1 MRKGLIVFF
10 TLLLAAVFP
19 LRAQKCLP
27 QGASRT
33 FKPGEEISFSLLFKW
48 GAVNTEVG
56 QARLRVDSTTFRGA
70 PAYHSVLQ
78 VKSAPF
84 FDVFFKMREK
94 FQGWM
99 APSDLRPLKFIRDTH
114 EGNYEAK
121 NLYYYDWDRMVIHAD
136 ISSSSAGPKTLDI
149 PLRDCVYDIGSI
161 LYYARSMD
169 VSQLRKG
176 QSYPLTFAI
185 DDDVYDVR
193 LTYRGKEVIKARKL
207 GKVRC
212 MVFSCSVVKGQMF
225 SGDEDFLLWI
235 SDDGNR
241 LPVGFVCP
249 LKVGSVRGWL
259 RTDYKNLKYDFSSL
273 QK

>member
-1 MRKGLIVFF
+1 MKRLFIIAVAILATF
-10 TLLLAAVFP
+10 TMG
-19 LRAQKCLP
+19 AQNCLP
-27 QGASRT
+27 KGDKPAFR
-33 FKPGEEISFSLLFKW
+33 PGEQLTFSLLYKW

-56 QARLRVDSTTFRGA
+56 QAKLRLDSLTFRGA

-84 FDVFFKMREK
+84 FDVFFKMREN

-99 APSDLRPLKFIRDTH
+99 APGDLRPLKFIRDTQ
-114 EGNYEAK
+114 EGNYTAT
-121 NLYYYDWDRMVIHAD
+121 NLYYYDWSGMKINAD
-136 ISSSSAGPKTLDI
+136 INLNGRGTKNLQI
-149 PLRDCVYDIGSI
+149 PLRECVFDVGSI

-169 VSQLRKG
+169 VSKLRKG
-176 QSYPLTFAI
+176 ESYPLTFAI

-193 LTYRGKEVIKARKL
+193 LTYKGIETVKARKL

-212 MVFSCSVVKGQMF
+212 MAFSCSVVEGEMF
-225 SGDEDFLLWI
+225 SGDEDFVLWI

-259 RTDYKNLKYDFSSL
+259 KGYEGLKHDFSSL
-273 QK
+273 VQ

>member
-1 MRKGLIVFF
+1 MRKRLYILSVLII
-10 TLLLAAVFP
+10 TALSP
-19 LRAQKCLP
+19 LRAQNCLP
-27 QGASRT
+27 QGDSRT
-33 FKPGEEISFSLLFKW
+33 FEPGENLTYSLIYKW

-56 QARLRVDSTTFRGA
+56 QANIKLDSTTFRGA
-70 PAYHSVLQ
+70 PAYHSVISA
-78 VKSAPF
+78 KSAPF
-84 FDVFFKMREK
+84 FDVFFKIREG

-99 APSDLRPLKFIRDTH
+99 SPKDLRPLKFIRDTH

-121 NLYYYDWDRMVIHAD
+121 NLYYYDWKEMIIHAD
-136 ISSSSAGPKTLDI
+136 ISNSSSGAKTLQI
-149 PLRDCVYDIGSI
+149 PLRECVYDIGSI

-169 VSQLRKG
+169 TKKLVKG
-176 QSYPLTFAI
+176 RSYPLTFAI

-193 LTYRGKEVIKARKL
+193 LTYTGKDTIKARKL

-212 MVFSCSVVKGQMF
+212 LVFSCSVVQGEMF

-235 SDDGNR
+235 TDDGNR

-259 RTDYKNLKYDFSSL
+259 KAYENLKYDFSSL